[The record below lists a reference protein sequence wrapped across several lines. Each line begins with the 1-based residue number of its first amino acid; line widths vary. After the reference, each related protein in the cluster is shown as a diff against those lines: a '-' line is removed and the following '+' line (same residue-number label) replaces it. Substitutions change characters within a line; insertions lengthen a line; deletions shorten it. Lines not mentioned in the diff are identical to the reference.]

1 MPELVNPLAA
11 FREGY
16 NTLEGM
22 AQDRARRQA
31 GNALAGG
38 DYQGAQA
45 ALYGR
50 GMLQEGQ
57 GVGQMQQGM
66 EDRQAASQTADAAA
80 RKAQL
85 AETFTMLG
93 NVNEAMAQIPAEQRG
108 EYFRTQVVTQL
119 QGLPGVTPEAIAQMT
134 DPSYDWTDQ
143 GIATHRALLGQEAE
157 KLQLFNT
164 SGGIV
169 GVQGGQS
176 RMIYQAPAKPP
187 EQIEGPDGIYER
199 GPDGKWTKVA
209 NFGAAPRTFAPQ
221 RPRAAGGAAAS
232 GGGSASGLSTAEL
245 LAIAGGQ

>member
-11 FREGY
+11 FRDGY

-38 DYQGAQA
+38 DYQGAQS

-57 GVGQMQQGM
+57 AVQQQQLGMQDRRAGQ
-66 EDRQAASQTADAAA
+66 QAAMDDA
-80 RKAQL
+80 KKKQL
-85 AETFTMLG
+85 AQTFTLLG
-93 NVNEAMAQIPAEQRG
+93 NVNEAMAQIPAEQRSD
-108 EYFRTQVVTQL
+108 YFRTQVIPQL
-119 QGLPGVTPEAIAQMT
+119 QGLPGVTPEAIQQMM
-134 DPSYDWTDQ
+134 DPAYDWTDQ

-164 SGGIV
+164 AGGIV

-176 RMIYQAPAKPP
+176 RMIYEAPAKPP
-187 EQIEGPDGIYER
+187 EQIKGPDGIYER
-199 GPDGKWTKVA
+199 GPNGEWVKVA

-221 RPRAAGGAAAS
+221 RS
-232 GGGSASGLSTAEL
+232 GGGSGRAAPKPPPGFILD
-245 LAIAGGQ
+245 GQ